1 MNLPETV
8 DFVRSLA
15 AMVRVRGLD
24 PKGLKMRNHAFYQ
37 SNLRFTAVCRTGRTT
52 LSASGVLLP
61 DAFYDANVASRISG
75 GDGQRLALI
84 LTVASVVEPF
94 VSVQRRESS
103 YQGVP
108 ELIPGAHIEVMLD
121 DKLEFEMSTVKVVD
135 GDSPW
140 ITAKL
145 LRLVD
150 VPASSSVL
158 ESLLKA
164 SSGSPHHG
172 WEMGWSLAS
181 RDDAPQHYGES
192 RNSSETKESR
202 NPTYMGWSATRIAIL
217 GVPLNL
223 KNLPS
228 VPSSPST
235 KRGDFLLAVGS
246 PFGII
251 SPVHF
256 LNSISAGSIS
266 NHYSHFSLG
275 TSLLMAD
282 IRCLPG
288 MEGGPV
294 FDKYGRFI
302 GVLIRPL
309 RQKSTGAEIQLVIPW
324 EAIASACIDLL
335 LKGPEIA
342 DKEVTINTG
351 KLNAVGEVPSS
362 NKYEP
367 LDSDSPSP
375 LPVEKAMSSVC
386 LITIDEGT
394 WASGVLLNEQGLIL
408 TNAHLLEP
416 WRFGK
421 TNVTGGGY
429 QTISYVVPLRQ
440 EFLRPQSTREELYEK
455 NKNRFLSSQASMD
468 SSTMNW
474 TKGYAS
480 SLSYKGHQAIRIR
493 LNRVDP
499 WIWCDAKV
507 VYISTGPLDV
517 ALLQLDCIPDR
528 LCPISVDLSCPSL
541 GSKAYVIGHALF
553 GPRCGLPPSVCSGV
567 VSKVVNAK
575 APSYCKSLHGMVSP
589 IPAML
594 ETTASVNPGGS
605 GGAIVNS
612 EGQMIALVT
621 SNTRY
626 GGRTVIPHLNFS
638 IPCAVLT
645 PIFEFAK
652 DMRDTTILKQLDQPN
667 DDLTSVW
674 SLVPLPSTKPKPEP
688 SIPLQESLHK
698 PGKGSKF
705 AKFMAERDT
714 VWRRPSS
721 NEVSKSSSNELL
733 RSKL

>member
-24 PKGLKMRNHAFYQ
+24 PKGLKMRNHAFHHYN
-37 SNLRFTAVCRTGRTT
+37 SGITS
-52 LSASGVLLP
+52 LSASAVLLP
-61 DAFYDANVASRISG
+61 DAFYDANVASRIMYGGG
-75 GDGQRLALI
+75 GDGRRLALL
-84 LTVASVVEPF
+84 LTVASVIEPF
-94 VSVQRRESS
+94 VSVQHRQSS

-108 ELIPGAHIEVMLD
+108 DLIQGACIEVMLE
-121 DKLEFEMSTVKVVD
+121 DKLELERSTEETVD
-135 GDSPW
+135 RDCNW

-150 VPASSSVL
+150 VPASSSAL
-158 ESLLKA
+158 QSLLKGY
-164 SSGSPHHG
+164 SGSPHHG
-172 WEMGWSLAS
+172 WETGWSLAS
-181 RDDAPQHYGES
+181 RDDVPQPYRES
-192 RNSSETKESR
+192 INSSVPESHLDTKESR
-202 NPTYMGWSATRIAIL
+202 NPIHMGRLATRIAVL
-217 GVPLNL
+217 GVPLHL

-228 VPSSPST
+228 IPNSPST

-266 NHYSHFSLG
+266 NHYPHYSHG

-294 FDKYGRFI
+294 FDKDGRFI

-335 LKGPEIA
+335 LKGPEMA
-342 DKEVTINTG
+342 DKEVHINTG
-351 KLNAVGEVPSS
+351 NLNDVG
-362 NKYEP
+362 YEHLHP
-367 LDSDSPSP
+367 YSPSP
-375 LPVEKAMSSVC
+375 LPVENAMSSVC
-386 LITIDEGT
+386 LITIDEGV
-394 WASGVLLNEQGLIL
+394 WASGVLLNEQGLVL

-421 TNVTGGGY
+421 TSLSGG
-429 QTISYVVPLRQ
+429 QNETRSDII
-440 EFLRPQSTREELYEK
+440 PQRSTREDVYQK
-455 NKNRFLSSQASMD
+455 NKSRFLNSQAIVD
-468 SSTMNW
+468 PSTMNH
-474 TKGYAS
+474 
-480 SLSYKGHQAIRIR
+480 LSYKDHRTIRVR
-493 LNRVDP
+493 LNCVDP

-507 VYISTGPLDV
+507 VYISTGPLDI
-517 ALLQLDCIPDR
+517 ALLQLDRVPGR
-528 LCPISVDLSCPSL
+528 LCPIRVDLLCPAL

-553 GPRCGLPPSVCSGV
+553 GPKCGLPPSVCSGV
-567 VSKVVNAK
+567 VSKIVKAR
-575 APSYCKSLHGMVSP
+575 APSCCKSLHGKDSP

-594 ETTASVNPGGS
+594 ETTAAVHPGGS

-621 SNTRY
+621 SNARH

-638 IPCAVLT
+638 IPCAVLD

-667 DDLTSVW
+667 EDLTSVW
-674 SLVPLPSTKPKPEP
+674 SLVPLPSTKPNPKPTL
-688 SIPLQESLHK
+688 PLPESLQK

-705 AKFMAERDT
+705 AKFISERDT
-714 VWRRPSS
+714 MWRKPSS
-721 NEVSKSSSNELL
+721 TAAGTVGSSIGPNENIP
-733 RSKL
+733 SKL